1 VFDLVK
7 QLCDLTGP
15 SGQEGPVLEAVESLW
30 REAGCQ
36 TERTRLGTVIGRAGG
51 SGPRVLLA
59 AHADELCYLVRSIDP
74 KGYLW
79 LANGQ
84 AWTRLVGQRNWFTVG
99 QRVRVLARSG
109 ELPGVI
115 ASVTGHAATLRLA
128 DRPEFDWDDLWVD
141 TGLTEAELRRRGVTP
156 GTRIVWDQGAYQLGD
171 NIVGKALDDRASLA
185 AMCEVVRRVPKEELA
200 VELVLAATVQ
210 EEIGIV
216 GATGL
221 AARERFDAAVIVES
235 GLAGDV
241 PRVGDQ
247 AIPLKLGAGPALVH
261 KDSMVHYDHRLTGRF
276 EQLAGT
282 NGVPLQHAV
291 YGSYGSDGAAFMR
304 ADVPTALI
312 TFPTRYTHTPFETAS
327 LADLEAVVT
336 LLSALVREGLGA
348 DRTPSR

>member
-1 VFDLVK
+1 MFDLVQ

-15 SGQEGPVLEAVESLW
+15 SGQEGPVLDAVETLW

-51 SGPRVLLA
+51 TGPKVLLA

-115 ASVTGHAATLRLA
+115 ASVTGHAASLRLN

-141 TGLTEAELRRRGVTP
+141 TGLTEPELRRRGVTP
-156 GTRIVWDQGAYQLGD
+156 GTRVVWDQATYRLGE
-171 NIVGKALDDRASLA
+171 NVVGKALDDRAALA
-185 AMCEVVRRVPKEELA
+185 AICEVARRVPQGELGCD
-200 VELVLAATVQ
+200 LVVAATVQ

-216 GATGL
+216 GATAL
-221 AARERFDAAVIVES
+221 AARERFDAAIIVES

-241 PRVGDQ
+241 PKLGDQ
-247 AIPLKLGAGPALVH
+247 AVPLRLGGGVGLVH
-261 KDSMVHYDHRLTGRF
+261 KDSMVHYDHRLTARL
-276 EQLAGT
+276 EQLAETEGI
-282 NGVPLQHAV
+282 PLQHAV
-291 YGSYGSDGAAFMR
+291 FGSYGSDGAAFMR
-304 ADVPTALI
+304 ADVPAALV

-327 LADLEAVVT
+327 LADLDSLVA
-336 LLSALVREGLGA
+336 LLSAFVRAPG
-348 DRTPSR
+348 T